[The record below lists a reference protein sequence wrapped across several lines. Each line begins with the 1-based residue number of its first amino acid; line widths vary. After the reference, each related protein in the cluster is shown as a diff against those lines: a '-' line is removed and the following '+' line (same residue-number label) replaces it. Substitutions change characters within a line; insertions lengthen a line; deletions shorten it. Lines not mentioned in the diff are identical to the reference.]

1 MQMMLFSFTAA
12 IILKLIQFFKFI
24 HAQISSII
32 IIFSNNL
39 INNSYATEMA
49 QFHAL
54 QLRVIVFIVLSI
66 NLLEALAALAA
77 LYTIC
82 CQQLNFTKEQVQL
95 FLVL

>member
-66 NLLEALAALAA
+66 NLLEALAAL
-77 LYTIC
+77 YTIC

>member
-24 HAQISSII
+24 HALIFSII
-32 IIFSNNL
+32 IMFSNNL
-39 INNSYATEMA
+39 INNSYASEMV

-54 QLRVIVFIVLSI
+54 QLQVIVFIALSI
-66 NLLEALAALAA
+66 SLLEALAALAA